1 LTISIRD
8 PWAAWVYEI
17 VIFVAAAIAVASV
30 PHVPRV
36 PLTSAI
42 PLAAISLW
50 GAVQAVF
57 GATVYGYAT
66 LDAALR
72 FGAFGATAIA
82 AFAVFSRARFRD
94 GMLEFLAK
102 FGFAMAVLAVV
113 SHYTSGAKVLW
124 IFPSPY
130 PDAWGPFLSRNNF
143 AQFLELALPVAMWK
157 ARRGATPA
165 VAMAGAMLAAGFA
178 SASRAGA
185 ILLVA
190 ETLAC
195 LWMLRRGWPRAARWT
210 LAAAVAAF
218 STIAGW
224 SELRSRLLQ
233 PDPFEFRREFTRSTV
248 AMIRDHPARGFGLG
262 TFQTVYPAYAE
273 FDAGAAVDHAHNDWL
288 EWASEG
294 GIGFAAVWVALAL
307 ALVGPAI
314 RSVWGIGVIAV
325 FLHALVDYPFA
336 RFGIT
341 AWFFVL
347 AGALA
352 AIEAERIVGERSRS
366 PRPLT
371 SEAAW
376 ASAPPVWRT
385 KLRRFA
391 ARSVAALACGVAYR
405 KVAHKL

>member
-1 LTISIRD
+1 
-8 PWAAWVYEI
+8 
-17 VIFVAAAIAVASV
+17 
-30 PHVPRV
+30 
-36 PLTSAI
+36 
-42 PLAAISLW
+42 
-50 GAVQAVF
+50 
-57 GATVYGYAT
+57 
-66 LDAALR
+66 
-72 FGAFGATAIA
+72 
-82 AFAVFSRARFRD
+82 
-94 GMLEFLAK
+94 MLEFLAK

-157 ARRGATPA
+157 ARHGATPA

-210 LAAAVAAF
+210 LAAAVAVF
-218 STIAGW
+218 SAIAGW
-224 SELRSRLLQ
+224 SELRSRLFQ
-233 PDPFEFRREFTRSTV
+233 PDPWEFRREFTRSTV
-248 AMIRDHPARGFGLG
+248 AMIRDRPARGFGLG
-262 TFQTVYPAYAE
+262 TFRTVYPAYAE

-314 RSVWGIGVIAV
+314 RSVWGIGVIALFV
-325 FLHALVDYPFA
+325 HALVDYPFA

-347 AGALA
+347 AGGLA
-352 AIEAERIVGERSRS
+352 AIEVERIVRERS
-366 PRPLT
+366 PPARPLT
-371 SEAAW
+371 SEAAR
-376 ASAPPVWRT
+376 AGAALVWRT
-385 KLRRFA
+385 KLRAFA
-391 ARSVAALACGVAYR
+391 ASPLNRRMQGR
-405 KVAHKL
+405 I